1 MTTNN
6 DERNWTIWLKE
17 RYAQY
22 FHVHQH
28 GLIKNNTISVIRHYD
43 TYIAFISVG
52 INIVVVV
59 VDEIIIIVII
69 VINIIV
75 NVHDNNHYHPSISSV
90 SALLSLSRGMNYTRY
105 VI

>member
-1 MTTNN
+1 MITNN
-6 DERNWTIWLKE
+6 DERNWTIWLKD

-52 INIVVVV
+52 INIVVV
-59 VDEIIIIVII
+59 DEIIIIVII
-69 VINIIV
+69 VIIV